1 MTFNEAKK
9 LYRGVA
15 GDDYR
20 APNATRSYYRNSAWH
35 LLNRDG
41 ALLAAVHADGSV
53 SHGNMLLRVILAEAT
68 CA

>member
-1 MTFNEAKK
+1 MTFSEAKK
-9 LYRGVA
+9 RYGEVT

-20 APNATRSYYRNSAWH
+20 APNEARSYCLNSTWH

-53 SHGNMLLRVILAEAT
+53 AHGSMLLRVILAEPTSA
-68 CA
+68 